1 MIGQHEALIDIPSIA
16 PLSLETMVS
25 MLSIV
30 AIALICA
37 VVIAW
42 TVFAAARAIH
52 KRSLRP
58 VHLLIV
64 AALTAGDAVIL
75 FGLWTPQR
83 SDHPLIAGLN
93 TTYTASEFVINSVEP
108 VMLQAMLVVGVLT
121 LVGASAV
128 LVQQRLEA
136 LLSPRWPSN

>member
-1 MIGQHEALIDIPSIA
+1 MIGQHEALIDIPGIA
-16 PLSLETMVS
+16 PLSLVTM
-25 MLSIV
+25 LGIV
-30 AIALICA
+30 AIALVCA

-42 TVFAAARAIH
+42 TVFVVGRAIH

-58 VHLLIV
+58 VYLLIV
-64 AALTAGDAVIL
+64 AALTVGDAVIL
-75 FGLWTPQR
+75 FGFWTPQR
-83 SDHPLIAGLN
+83 SDHPSIAGPDA
-93 TTYTASEFVINSVEP
+93 TYTVSEFVINSLEP

-128 LVQQRLEA
+128 LVQQRLDT